1 MRDTTDADGERGSV
15 AIAFSAA
22 MRVVVPSAFIVGIA
36 WLLIIVHRR
45 VYDGMLLESSY
56 QLETAS
62 LYRDMAPEYARPAAD
77 DPAPARFPFPSKVCL
92 LKTPDLAK
100 QLAAYYEASPWVD
113 HVDKVEV
120 TLPNQV
126 RVRVVVREPVVA
138 VAWEGTHYLVDKR
151 GVRLPGAYADL
162 SQVPY
167 ELFRVTGVV
176 ATLPRPGDRWDDPGI
191 PAGVAVAAALRDAGV
206 DGAVGTDVIDV
217 SNVDGRLD
225 PNRSEIVL
233 RTREMASI
241 EWGRSPWT
249 RKYGEPTMDQKLENL
264 RLALSAAPGLRG
276 VKRLKLQFDR
286 PYMAYR

>member
-1 MRDTTDADGERGSV
+1 MRDSTDADGERGSV

-56 QLETAS
+56 QVEIAS
-62 LYRDMAPEYARPAAD
+62 LDVPFDPDWARPAAD
-77 DPAPARFPFPSKVCL
+77 DPVPAAFPFRGKVGVL
-92 LKTPDLAK
+92 TTPDFPK
-100 QLAAYYEASPWVD
+100 RLAAYYESSPWVD
-113 HVDKVEV
+113 HVDKIEV
-120 TLPNQV
+120 RLPNQV

-138 VAWEGTHYLVDKR
+138 VAWEDTHYLVDKR
-151 GVRLPGAYADL
+151 GVRLPGAYSDL

-176 ATLPRPGDRWDDPGI
+176 ATLPRPGERWNDPGI

-233 RTREMASI
+233 RTRDLTSI

-249 RKYGEPTMDQKLENL
+249 KKYGEPSMDQKLENL